1 MRKALALAAI
11 AAVLAVAVMG
21 YKHASAVHAK
31 PEPFNAHQ
39 WRERSDQTLQNDP
52 GCVRGGMALTLMQ
65 SGGLLDLTKEKVIA
79 QLGHA
84 AAEQPDQLRY
94 HLGQGH
100 WDWRHS
106 TLVVTFKPTG
116 SVAGVSIE
124 AE

>member
-11 AAVLAVAVMG
+11 VAVLAVAVMG

-31 PEPFNAHQ
+31 PESFNAHQ
-39 WRERSDQTLQNDP
+39 WLERSDQTLQNDP

-65 SGGLLDLTKEKVIA
+65 SGELLDLTKERVIA
-79 QLGHA
+79 QLGQA
-84 AAEQPDQLRY
+84 AAEQPDQLHY
-94 HLGQGH
+94 HLGQCH

-116 SVAGVSIE
+116 SVTGVSIE